1 MLIEFVS
8 SVATITKDPT
18 ASRRLYVE
26 AFGLPLETAEG
37 SSYLHSEAVPGTR
50 HFGVWPLTEAA
61 QACFGT
67 DTWPAGHPVP
77 QASIEFEVGAPQLV
91 ADAARE
97 LSEEYGYPLLHG
109 VRVEPWGQSVARL
122 LSPEGLV
129 VGVSYAP
136 WMHDD

>member
-61 QACFGT
+61 MVPE
-67 DTWPAGHPVP
+67 TWVP
-77 QASIEFEVGAPQLV
+77 CA
-91 ADAARE
+91 
-97 LSEEYGYPLLHG
+97 LS
-109 VRVEPWGQSVARL
+109 S
-122 LSPEGLV
+122 
-129 VGVSYAP
+129 
-136 WMHDD
+136 